1 MAHLIQKDNS
11 NNVIVIYTGSV
22 DLNERKLAVD
32 EACELANPPD
42 PVRLLIDVR
51 KIIMNMSLDEQED
64 FVGYLVE
71 KKELVNAK
79 VAILHNPQSNPNLM
93 INTFAY
99 IAGYQTVDFDR
110 ENDAI
115 SWLNGNFK

>member
-1 MAHLIQKDNS
+1 MAHLIQKDKS
-11 NNVIVIYTGSV
+11 NNIIVIYTGSV

-32 EACELANPPD
+32 EACELVNPPD

-71 KKELVNAK
+71 KKELANAK
-79 VAILHNPQSNPNLM
+79 VAILHNPQSNPNLL

-110 ENDAI
+110 EYDAI